1 MLAQRCG
8 VEEVDTELHQLAFGL
23 VALAHDYWMSADHM
37 EALVPGM
44 VRGPG
49 AYERVLGRLVGY
61 GEALIEHE
69 RALRQASK
77 TNAAAVKPKTSQK
90 ARKT

>member
-1 MLAQRCG
+1 
-8 VEEVDTELHQLAFGL
+8 
-23 VALAHDYWMSADHM
+23 
-37 EALVPGM
+37 M

-77 TNAAAVKPKTSQK
+77 TKAAAVKPKTSQK